1 MDELQNISGENYLNL
16 TYAIA
21 GIAMFLIGLAAAL
34 WGYSTSSDCKTFGGI
49 VGRTINQNI
58 RQQCQYTP
66 YAQGAGIVF
75 LFVGVILMIGGAK
88 SKSEEEQRLR

>member
-1 MDELQNISGENYLNL
+1 LDL

-34 WGYSTSSDCKTFGGI
+34 WGYSTLSDCKSFGGI
-49 VGRTINQNI
+49 VGRIINQNI
-58 RQQCQYTP
+58 QQQCQYTT
-66 YAQGAGIVF
+66 YAQGVGIVF

-88 SKSEEEQRLR
+88 SKSEEEQTLR

>member
-1 MDELQNISGENYLNL
+1 MNL

-34 WGYSTSSDCKTFGGI
+34 WGYSTSSDCKTFGRI

>member
-1 MDELQNISGENYLNL
+1 LNL
-16 TYAIA
+16 KYAVA

-34 WGYSTSSDCKTFGGI
+34 WGYSTSSDCKSFGGI
-49 VGRTINQNI
+49 VSRIINQ
-58 RQQCQYTP
+58 QQCQYTP

-88 SKSEEEQRLR
+88 SKSEEEQTLR

>member
-1 MDELQNISGENYLNL
+1 LNL

-34 WGYSTSSDCKTFGGI
+34 WGYSTSSDCKSFGGI
-49 VGRTINQNI
+49 VGRIINQNI
-58 RQQCQYTP
+58 QQQCQYTT
-66 YAQGAGIVF
+66 YAQGVGIVF

-88 SKSEEEQRLR
+88 SKSEEEQTLR